1 MEQQFFSLEFR
12 DTYFFLTGLFV
23 LHSNVKINTLF
34 PCDQASSIQENNLVG
49 FFCRGDYLQVFLLV
63 LEMYSCGICKITVV
77 QENRYEGVF

>member
-34 PCDQASSIQENNLVG
+34 PCDQASSIQENNLG
-49 FFCRGDYLQVFLLV
+49 FFFVEGTVCKYFCLCLKCIPVK
-63 LEMYSCGICKITVV
+63 YCKITVV